1 MIWILKWFYICTCN
15 LCFQTG
21 RDAYRTPMQ
30 WDSVANAGFCAD
42 GATPWLPVN
51 AGYSHENVAVSIV
64 ESWKVVILL

>member
-1 MIWILKWFYICTCN
+1 
-15 LCFQTG
+15 
-21 RDAYRTPMQ
+21 MQ